1 MIPLSLLAVT
11 RTMRPYLHAHATT
24 PIAAHPEISRRLPLI
39 IQGGMGV
46 GVSGWRLARAVSQLG
61 QLGVISGT
69 AIDTVIARR
78 LQEGDPGGHV
88 RRAIA
93 AFPIRAA
100 AEKALERFHVEGGIP
115 AGQPYRMLSMYQQSV
130 SLDREQFTMLAAFVE
145 VFLAKEGHGG
155 VVGMNLLTKIQ
166 LPNLALLYGAML
178 AGVDYI
184 LMGAGIPREIPK
196 ALDRLALHSPA
207 RLRLEVE
214 ELAADRQEYIDFD
227 PQRHW
232 PSPPAPLRRPRFLP
246 IIASNSLAT
255 LMVRKAEGAVDGF
268 VIEGP
273 TAGGHNAPPRGGGE
287 LNERGEPIYG
297 PRDEVDLQRIAELGL
312 PFWIAGGAG
321 WPDRLRLA
329 LQSGAMGIQVGTLFA
344 FCEESGI
351 TDAIRES
358 VVESASR
365 GEVEV
370 RTDAKAS
377 PTGYPFKVVTWGA
390 DPAAGV
396 ARKRVCDLGYLRD
409 AYQRPDGRI
418 GYRCSSEPEDQ
429 FIEKGGASCETAG
442 RKCLCNSLLATIGH
456 GQRREGGASEPPLVT
471 SGDDLKQLA
480 AFLAGRV
487 RYTAADVLAY
497 LLAGAPSVA
506 TS

>member
-1 MIPLSLLAVT
+1 
-11 RTMRPYLHAHATT
+11 MRPYLHLHTT
-24 PIAAHPEISRRLPLI
+24 KPTAQQPTDDRRVPLI

-46 GVSGWRLARAVSQLG
+46 GVSGWKLARTVSQLG

-69 AIDTVIARR
+69 AVDAVIARR
-78 LQEGDPGGHV
+78 LQDGDPGGHV

-100 AEKALERFHVEGGIP
+100 GDLAIKRFFVEGGIP
-115 AGQPYRMLSMYQQSV
+115 AGKVYRALPMYQQRV
-130 SLDREQFTMLAAFVE
+130 SLERDQFTMLSAFAE
-145 VFLAKEGHGG
+145 VFLAKEGHAGL
-155 VVGMNLLTKIQ
+155 VGMNLLTKIQ

-178 AGVDYI
+178 ADVDYI

-196 ALDRLALHSPA
+196 ALDQLSRHEPA
-207 RLRLEVE
+207 RLRLDVE
-214 ELAADRQEYIDFD
+214 ELSADRHEYIDFD

-232 PSPPAPLRRPRFLP
+232 NGDAPAIRRPRFLP

-255 LMVRKAEGAVDGF
+255 LMVRKAEGRVDGF

-287 LNERGEPIYG
+287 LNERGEPVYG
-297 PRDEVDLQRIAELGL
+297 PRDEVDLAKIKELGL

-321 WPDRLRLA
+321 WPDRLRIA
-329 LQSGAMGIQVGTLFA
+329 LLSGAAGIQVGTLFA
-344 FCEESGI
+344 FCDESGI
-351 TDAIRES
+351 DEPIRRS
-358 VVESASR
+358 VVNSASR
-365 GEVEV
+365 GEVDV

-377 PTGYPFKVVTWGA
+377 PTGYPFKVVTWA
-390 DPAAGV
+390 EDPAAKV
-396 ARKRVCDLGYLRD
+396 DRKRVCDLGYLRN
-409 AYQRPDGRI
+409 AYQRPDGKI

-429 FIEKGGASCETAG
+429 FIDKGGAPAETEG
-442 RKCLCNSLLATIGH
+442 RKCLCNALLATIGH
-456 GQRREGGASEPPLVT
+456 GQRREGGAVEPPLVT

-487 RYTAADVLAY
+487 RYSAADVLAY
-497 LLAGAPSVA
+497 LLAGASSVR